1 MAWIGESSLDKYNY
15 NKEKTMALKQTGR
28 KQYKTM
34 QGKAI
39 DMDLLRQKNEL
50 TPAVG
55 NARVNARGDEIGP
68 GGKIVKKREDV
79 LRDFYDDNIQPVPDD
94 APVKVKEE
102 VQETASVVDDAP
114 VKKTTTRKAGQ
125 TKAEA
130 KVEDEWVED
139 ADGNFVKRGA

>member
-1 MAWIGESSLDKYNY
+1 MAWIGESSLDKYYY

-139 ADGNFVKRGA
+139 ADGNFVKKGD